1 MGPATASS
9 RLPSGMP
16 TPFLAPARAASVE
29 EGPRGASA
37 ASTLESV
44 SFQDVAVDFTW
55 EEWRCLG
62 PSQKELYRE
71 VMLENYQN
79 LVCLGLAAS
88 TPEMIVQLERGEAP
102 WRPEERGSGIHPPDW
117 ETGSENKES
126 VIKVG
131 LSMEEPFSESFT
143 NSGVC
148 VSNLD
153 QTWIYATRLERQQND
168 EDTSRVLK
176 NAQRKPLNEVRSHDH
191 SHCAR
196 SAHVGPVH
204 FPQQK
209 ISLENTLSKCDT
221 YGKNFRL
228 YSALRNCNKICS
240 KIFPKY
246 NESRKSF
253 SYNSH
258 LIENHKMHPEEKPYE
273 CHDCG
278 KAFRWSSHL
287 AQHQITHTGEKPYEC
302 KECGKA
308 FGLSTG
314 LTRHQRI
321 HTGEKPYECNEC
333 GKAFL
338 LNTNFIVHQR
348 IHSGEKP
355 YECNECGKAFNRST
369 QLTVHQRI
377 HTGEKPYECHECG
390 KAFRQNTVLTE
401 HQRIHSGEKPYEC
414 SECGK
419 AFRQSSQLTQHQRIH
434 TGEKPYECHEC
445 GKAFLLS
452 TTFAVHQRIHTGEKP
467 YECNE
472 CGKAFSWSTELAE
485 HQRVHTGEKPYEC
498 NECGK
503 AFCQSSQ
510 LARHQVIHTGEKPYE
525 CHECGKAFLLS
536 TTFAIHQKI
545 HSGE

>member
-16 TPFLAPARAASVE
+16 TPFLAPARAASLE
-29 EGPRGASA
+29 EDPQGASA
-37 ASTLESV
+37 AASLESV

-102 WRPEERGSGIHPPDW
+102 WRPEGRGSGIHPPDW
-117 ETGSENKES
+117 EIGPENKAS

-131 LSMEEPFSESFT
+131 LSMEEPFSERFT
-143 NSGVC
+143 NSGIC

-176 NAQRKPLNEVRSHDH
+176 NTQRKPLNEVRSHDH

-221 YGKNFRL
+221 HGKNFRL
-228 YSALRNCNKICS
+228 YSTLRNCNKICS

-246 NESRKSF
+246 NESRKSV

-258 LIENHKMHPEEKPYE
+258 LIENHKLHPEEKPYE